1 MREFNAQPFRDVLV
15 DDPAEHARQFWY
27 GLKKL
32 LVFAEDA
39 IDIDERKWDAFVDRV
54 EFAAQQAMVVFV
66 RQMDAGQAF
75 QLRRDLE
82 DLLGSSE

>member
-1 MREFNAQPFRDVLV
+1 M
-15 DDPAEHARQFWY
+15 
-27 GLKKL
+27 
-32 LVFAEDA
+32 FAEDA

-75 QLRRDLE
+75 QLRCDLE